1 MHKAVCCFVCKLSP
15 SYMYFYP
22 SVITGQRKPGAIL
35 TSTPGVASDFS
46 LTVNFQCRLSFLF
59 SLFFSHYNKYNTCQ
73 YTCSNSF
80 MVFVQL
86 PCATTCINI
95 YMHIKHPKCWKSY
108 HYLDTQKYCT
118 HGWEWV
124 PLLLW
129 LLYPYEGKQPSGKA
143 MLGVWSEPFNT
154 LRHPSGGWCR
164 KAMLG
169 VWSEPFKILHTRVR
183 MGTTALVAAL
193 PLRR

>member
-59 SLFFSHYNKYNTCQ
+59 SLFFFHYNKYNTCQ

-86 PCATTCINI
+86 PRASISTCTLNIQSAGSHTIIWIHKNTAHTGENGYHCSCGCSTLTKVNNLNLLQGINEVLKQTSLAKEI
-95 YMHIKHPKCWKSY
+95 R
-108 HYLDTQKYCT
+108 T
-118 HGWEWV
+118 
-124 PLLLW
+124 LL
-129 LLYPYEGKQPSGKA
+129 
-143 MLGVWSEPFNT
+143 
-154 LRHPSGGWCR
+154 
-164 KAMLG
+164 
-169 VWSEPFKILHTRVR
+169 
-183 MGTTALVAAL
+183 
-193 PLRR
+193 